1 MYIDKFDNAKFC
13 FEYSGIEII
22 LQKHFALEVW
32 FSIHVQCNAQLKKAD
47 KSVDELPQNIS
58 SKNVLLAF
66 DIKT

>member
-32 FSIHVQCNAQLKKAD
+32 FSNFNVALSLVFVIRESKKL
-47 KSVDELPQNIS
+47 SVR
-58 SKNVLLAF
+58 
-66 DIKT
+66 